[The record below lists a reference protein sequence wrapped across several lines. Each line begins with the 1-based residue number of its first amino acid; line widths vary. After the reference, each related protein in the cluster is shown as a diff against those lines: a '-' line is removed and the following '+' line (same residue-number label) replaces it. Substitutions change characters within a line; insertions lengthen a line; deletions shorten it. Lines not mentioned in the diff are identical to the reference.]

1 MLGFLATK
9 GVHTGNLMLKSLRF
23 VWCVCRGFYHFGR
36 ALLALCNPKNL
47 KALFKRNKPTP

>member
-1 MLGFLATK
+1 
-9 GVHTGNLMLKSLRF
+9 MLKSLRF

-47 KALFKRNKPTP
+47 KALFKRNKPTPT